1 MNKKLLP
8 NQFLNFHFNPFSGVT
23 DRELYQTLVPKYD
36 LEAIAH
42 KIENTPKIIIEF
54 AGKRGRG
61 KTTHLKHLHQVF
73 FPTTPLSVI
82 KVKSQYKELQKQP
95 KKMVFIDGIYH
106 LTLFQRLKIYKAFDK
121 IVLTTHQTRW
131 SEYKITQRIHKS
143 YRFKELDLETLKTII
158 KKRLDLT
165 VVTVPKEKYILDE
178 AYLRKLLQHYGD
190 DIRSILNTLYK
201 DFQN

>member
-1 MNKKLLP
+1 MKAKLLP
-8 NQFLNFHFNPFSGVT
+8 NQDLNFHFNPFSGIT
-23 DRELYQTLVPKYD
+23 DCELYQTLVPKYN

-42 KIENTPKIIIEF
+42 EIKNTPKIIIEF

-73 FPTTPLSVI
+73 FPTAPLSVI

-95 KKMVFIDGIYH
+95 KKLVFIDGIYH
-106 LTLFQRLKIYKAFDK
+106 LTLFQRLKIYKAFNK

-165 VVTVPKEKYILDE
+165 VVTAPKEKYILDE